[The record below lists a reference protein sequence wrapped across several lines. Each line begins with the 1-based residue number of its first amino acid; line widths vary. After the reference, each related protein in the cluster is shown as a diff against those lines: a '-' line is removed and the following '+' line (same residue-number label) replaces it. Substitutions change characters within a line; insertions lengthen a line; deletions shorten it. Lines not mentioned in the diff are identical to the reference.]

1 MRCADL
7 PHNSTLF
14 DTVSHFRGTHLA
26 GQANSWLAKPKF
38 SNEVNDLARFLEAAT
53 SENPEQSQVLI
64 VDSESATSAMPGARG
79 HTM

>member
-1 MRCADL
+1 MRRANL
-7 PHNSTLF
+7 PHISTLF

-38 SNEVNDLARFLEAAT
+38 SNEVNDLARFFEAGS
-53 SENPEQSQVLI
+53 SEKSEQSQALI
-64 VDSESATSAMPGARG
+64 VDSESATSAMRTARG